1 MSDQAKGKAKPE
13 LEQLIEAN
21 GGKYY
26 QTYDAAPD
34 MICIGDKSKSYRDSG
49 LESTESNNYKGPCK
63 LHLASSMGTPIS
75 CAPPGFLTV

>member
-1 MSDQAKGKAKPE
+1 MSDQPKGKAEPE

-34 MICIGDKSKSYRDSG
+34 MICIGDKSRPYRDF
-49 LESTESNNYKGPCK
+49 T
-63 LHLASSMGTPIS
+63 
-75 CAPPGFLTV
+75 